1 MAVRILHLAFE
12 DPNQPGSGGGS
23 VCTREIAR
31 RLSGRHEITA
41 IVAGYPGVRE
51 RIEDGIHWIPIGTRT
66 GKRLDQLTYFALA
79 GAQVLRRPHDLIV
92 ENSSAPFGVGFSPL
106 LTKKPV
112 IAHVLWADTRAMRDK
127 YHLPFDRVN
136 RCGLQVHNTFIT
148 ISEWAA
154 ASIRRARPRAS
165 ITIAAPGIPDE
176 AFAVERMRPEHLLYV
191 GRLDMQNKGGDLLFE
206 SYARVRSALGNRTPP
221 LIVAGDG
228 ADRAAMEAYAA
239 GMGLSEHVRFH
250 GRVTDA
256 EKFRLMASA
265 HAVLMPSR
273 YETFGMVAAESQA
286 AGAPVVAFNVGAL
299 SEAAGAGGACLVP
312 PFDVAAFADAAVA
325 LLERPALAD
334 ELRRIGRRWAR
345 RYNWDAVVAVH
356 EKEYLRLAAKAN
368 RSRPAEARESR

>member
-1 MAVRILHLAFE
+1 MRILHLAFE
-12 DPNQPGSGGGS
+12 DPDQPGSGGGS
-23 VCTREIAR
+23 VCTREITR
-31 RLSGRHEITA
+31 RLSRRHEITA
-41 IVAGYPGVRE
+41 IVAGYPGARE
-51 RIEDGIHWIPIGTRT
+51 RIEDGVHWVPIGTRT
-66 GKRLDQLTYFALA
+66 GKRLDQITYFALA
-79 GAQVLRRPHDLIV
+79 GAQVLRRPHDLVV

-112 IAHVLWADTRAMRDK
+112 IAHVLWADARAMRDK
-127 YHLPFDRVN
+127 YHLPFDWVN

-154 ASIRRARPRAS
+154 DSIRRARPRAS

-176 AFAVERMRPEHLLYV
+176 AFAVERTRPEHLLYV
-191 GRLDMQNKGGDLLFE
+191 GRLDIQNKGGDLLFE
-206 SYARVRSALGNRTPP
+206 SYARIRSALGDRTPP

-228 ADRAAMEAYAA
+228 ADRAAMEAHAA
-239 GMGLSEHVRFH
+239 GLGLSAHVRFH

-299 SEAAGAGGACLVP
+299 SEAVGAGGACFVP
-312 PFDVAAFADAAVA
+312 PFDVAAFADAVVT
-325 LLERPALAD
+325 LLERPLLAD
-334 ELRRIGRRWAR
+334 QLRLVGRQWAR
-345 RYNWDAVVAVH
+345 QYNWDTVAAIH
-356 EKEYLRLAAKAN
+356 EERYLRVTAKVN
-368 RSRPAEARESR
+368 QLRSVKARELR